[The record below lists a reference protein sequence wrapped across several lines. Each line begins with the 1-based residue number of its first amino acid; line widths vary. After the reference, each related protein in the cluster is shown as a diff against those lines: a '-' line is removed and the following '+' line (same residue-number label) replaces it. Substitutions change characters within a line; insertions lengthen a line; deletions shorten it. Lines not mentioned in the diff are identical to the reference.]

1 LGIENGRISI
11 SFPTLVEDIRG
22 ISELAAGNSH
32 TMALQNTGDVW
43 TFGDNSVIFCFIYF
57 EVWSTRTFESRN

>member
-11 SFPTLVEDIRG
+11 SIPTLVEDIRE

-43 TFGDNSVIFCFIYF
+43 TFGDNSVIFVF
-57 EVWSTRTFESRN
+57 